1 MMNTASQKPSEI
13 LNLSLNSTNQRLEHL
28 AVILDGNRRWARANG
43 VSTREGYR
51 KGGEAVHRLLSW
63 CEENSI
69 PLVTLWPLSKDN
81 LKREPSEVE
90 DLLIT
95 IAEVIEQLVD
105 SGKWRLS
112 FFGEKSVLPENLI
125 KIISNAE
132 SSTRTISGTRVNI
145 GVAYSG
151 KLEIVHALQEILAT
165 HISKNPPNA
174 PNRKISIDEITNNLY
189 SAGTPDPD
197 LVIRTSGEQ
206 RLSDFMLWQCAYSE
220 FYFCDVCWPDFSRE
234 DFDLALQSFAN
245 RQRRAGY

>member
-95 IAEVIEQLVD
+95 IAEVIEQFVD
-105 SGKWRLS
+105 SGKWRLT
-112 FFGEKSVLPENLI
+112 FFWREKCSSRKPDQDHLQRGI
-125 KIISNAE
+125 KHPN
-132 SSTRTISGTRVNI
+132 N
-145 GVAYSG
+145 
-151 KLEIVHALQEILAT
+151 QW
-165 HISKNPPNA
+165 NPRQHRRGIQWKTG
-174 PNRKISIDEITNNLY
+174 NRS
-189 SAGTPDPD
+189 
-197 LVIRTSGEQ
+197 RTS
-206 RLSDFMLWQCAYSE
+206 R
-220 FYFCDVCWPDFSRE
+220 
-234 DFDLALQSFAN
+234 N
-245 RQRRAGY
+245 TGYTHS

>member
-13 LNLSLNSTNQRLEHL
+13 LNLSLNSTNQRLQHL

-51 KGGEAVHRLLSW
+51 KGGETVHKLLSW
-63 CEENSI
+63 CEEKPI

-105 SGKWRLS
+105 SGKWRLT

-189 SAGTPDPD
+189 STGTPDPD

-206 RLSDFMLWQCAYSE
+206 RLSDFMLW
-220 FYFCDVCWPDFSRE
+220 
-234 DFDLALQSFAN
+234 
-245 RQRRAGY
+245 

>member
-13 LNLSLNSTNQRLEHL
+13 LNLSLNSTNQRLQHL

-105 SGKWRLS
+105 SGKWRLT

-165 HISKNPPNA
+165 HI
-174 PNRKISIDEITNNLY
+174 
-189 SAGTPDPD
+189 
-197 LVIRTSGEQ
+197 
-206 RLSDFMLWQCAYSE
+206 
-220 FYFCDVCWPDFSRE
+220 
-234 DFDLALQSFAN
+234 
-245 RQRRAGY
+245 